1 MILSLL
7 RRKRSPVP
15 EALYAEIVAAARRP
29 GFYTDLAV
37 PDTMDGRFELL
48 ILHALL
54 FLRRAK
60 REASLAALA
69 QEVVDR
75 LFLELDR
82 ALREGGVGDMSVP
95 KKIKTL
101 AGLFYARIKG
111 YEPLLAG
118 RDRAGLAEALDRA
131 IFAEASRADEA
142 GRLADYLLGADAT
155 LAATVPAETLLAG
168 HIPFATLEP

>member
-37 PDTMDGRFELL
+37 PDTVDGRFELL
-48 ILHALL
+48 ILHAFL
-54 FLRRAK
+54 FLRRTK
-60 REASLAALA
+60 REDALSALA
-69 QEVVDR
+69 QDVVDR

-82 ALREGGVGDMSVP
+82 ALREGGVGDLSVP
-95 KKIKTL
+95 KKMTKL

-111 YEPLLAG
+111 YEPHLDAG
-118 RDRAGLAEALDRA
+118 DRAGLAEVLERA
-131 IFAEASRADEA
+131 IFAEAGNAEA
-142 GRLADYLLGADAT
+142 AARLADYLFRADAE
-155 LAATVPAETLLAG
+155 LAAAVPAETLLAG
-168 HIPFATLEP
+168 HVAFATLAP